1 MCERA
6 GACERMK
13 FKSFR
18 SSLPAPC
25 ENSVGEVCE
34 IERESVYSLSS
45 DSIYLSFLSLHS
57 LLLSFSLS
65 DYLTLS
71 LSLSLSLSS
80 AFSPPSLLQHL
91 SISIKDLTTRILR
104 SPA

>member
-45 DSIYLSFLSLHS
+45 GSIYLFFLSLLS
-57 LLLSFSLS
+57 LPLSFL
-65 DYLTLS
+65 YLT
-71 LSLSLSLSS
+71 
-80 AFSPPSLLQHL
+80 
-91 SISIKDLTTRILR
+91 I
-104 SPA
+104 